1 MPNSEL
7 KPTPKPTFTPTLAAS
22 GFALPIT
29 KNCPITRKSHGIIT
43 MPPELLAAISTAVT
57 DRHEWAIILYGKR
70 EQGGFMVRVE
80 KIAIPPTQR
89 RTSGNVDIDEV
100 DLTPDVVGVL
110 HSHHT
115 MGAFFS
121 GTDNDHFNDK
131 FPTSIVVAVPKAQTN
146 TAGPIAKTLGFDY
159 KAEGRVKLPCGAL
172 AVVKFRVVPDQ
183 KKVKDW
189 PEARELQLPL
199 ITHDEKDTNLGDCSN
214 PNSKI
219 EKKRGYLKVKEIA
232 ACGIERTHIPEEAF
246 GENAF
251 ILNALPESHK
261 PVVVV
266 SSYGKYYGQ
275 YDGQYG
281 YYNNGQPYQS
291 YRPQTLEE
299 ANAERAGLALIG
311 KPSAQTN
318 QTINQNW
325 AWVNY
330 TFRITGENPL
340 PYGYGLRPEHLNE
353 MPTALIKDIL
363 AAFRRLQFKS
373 PEDIALDS
381 TTAGWALFQKVFRD
395 TLTEYLDEI
404 TIPITDKI
412 TALKSA
418 LWEDSQ
424 KDSILT
430 EEEVVEIMEDAA
442 LIDLATT
449 IGLPNDL
456 VARVLTKPKN
466 SRLVE
471 GRDYIEIN
479 SITAC

>member
-1 MPNSEL
+1 M
-7 KPTPKPTFTPTLAAS
+7 TKPTFTPTLAAS
-22 GFALPIT
+22 GFSLPIT
-29 KNCPITRKSHGIIT
+29 KNCPFTRKSHGIIT
-43 MPPELLAAISTAVT
+43 MPPQLLAAISTAVT
-57 DRHEWAIILYGKR
+57 DRNEWAIILYGKR
-70 EQGGFMVRVE
+70 EQDGFLVNVD
-80 KIAIPPTQR
+80 KISIPPTQR
-89 RTSGNVDIDEV
+89 RTAGNVDIDEV
-100 DLTPDVVGVL
+100 DITPEVVGVL

-146 TAGPIAKTLGFDY
+146 TAGPIAKVLGFDY

-172 AVVKFRVVPDQ
+172 AVIKFRVVPDQ

-189 PEARELQLPL
+189 PEAKELQFPL
-199 ITHDEKDTNLGDCSN
+199 ITRDEKDQNLGDCSN

-219 EKKRGYLKVKEIA
+219 EKKRGYLKIRETA

-251 ILNALPESHK
+251 ILNALPESYK

-266 SSYGKYYGQ
+266 SSNGKYNGR

-281 YYNNGQPYQS
+281 YYKNGQPYQS
-291 YRPQTLEE
+291 YHPQTLAE
-299 ANAERAGLALIG
+299 ANAERAGLALTG
-311 KPSAQTN
+311 KPYTTVSPVT
-318 QTINQNW
+318 THW

-330 TFRITGENPL
+330 VFKIANDDPL
-340 PYGYGLRPEHLNE
+340 PAGYGLRPEHLNE
-353 MPTALIKDIL
+353 MPSFLIDALTR
-363 AAFRRLQFKS
+363 AFRRLQFKS
-373 PEDIALDS
+373 PEDVALDS
-381 TTAGWALFQKVFRD
+381 SVAGWPLFQKIFRD
-395 TLTEYLDEI
+395 TLIEFLDDI
-404 TIPITDKI
+404 NTPIPDKI
-412 TALKSA
+412 KALKSA

-430 EEEVVEIMEDAA
+430 EEEVVEIMEDTA
-442 LIDLATT
+442 LLDLANT

-456 VARVLTKPKN
+456 VIKVLTKPKHM
-466 SRLVE
+466 RLVE
-471 GRDYIEIN
+471 GRDYVEID